1 MKWLTIGILLNFFV
15 AAPVLSELTK
25 EDLQAIRAIVKEE
38 IAESEARTDL
48 KLQLLTTR
56 IDEMD
61 KRLTAS
67 IANVDKGLTSSSG
80 NVDKRLGFLQALVLV
95 LVTAVIGVPVGI
107 FFYFE
112 RRIAKRNKESQG
124 GDSSDPREIFTYL
137 GEILTS
143 RNAMINPRAGKTE

>member
-1 MKWLTIGILLNFFV
+1 MKWLTIGILLNFLF

-48 KLQLLTTR
+48 KFQLLTTR

-67 IANVDKGLTSSSG
+67 IADVNKGVTSSSS

-107 FFYFE
+107 FIYLE
-112 RRIAKRNKESQG
+112 KRIVKGNKESQG
-124 GDSSDPREIFTYL
+124 EDSPHPQEIFAYL
-137 GEILTS
+137 QEKGIVWK
-143 RNAMINPRAGKTE
+143 RDN

>member
-1 MKWLTIGILLNFFV
+1 MKWLTIGILLNFLL

-48 KLQLLTTR
+48 KFQLLTTR
-56 IDEMD
+56 IDEID

-67 IANVDKGLTSSSG
+67 IADVDKRLTNSINSMDEKFTNSISS
-80 NVDKRLGFLQALVLV
+80 VDKRLGFLQALIVVLI
-95 LVTAVIGVPVGI
+95 TAVIGVPTVI

-112 RRIAKRNKESQG
+112 RRTTKGNKESQG
-124 GDSSDPREIFTYL
+124 EDSSPFQ
-137 GEILTS
+137 EILAYM
-143 RNAMINPRAGKTE
+143 RER

>member
-1 MKWLTIGILLNFFV
+1 MKRFTIGILLNLLL

-48 KLQLLTTR
+48 KLQILTTR

-67 IANVDKGLTSSSG
+67 ITSM
-80 NVDKRLGFLQALVLV
+80 DKRVGFLQILV
-95 LVTAVIGVPVGI
+95 VTLIAAVIGVPTGLFI
-107 FFYFE
+107 YLE
-112 RRIAKRNKESQG
+112 RRTVKGNDESQG
-124 GDSSDPREIFTYL
+124 ESSSL
-137 GEILTS
+137 SQEILAS
-143 RNAMINPRAGKTE
+143 LRRR

>member
-1 MKWLTIGILLNFFV
+1 MKWLTIGFLINFFF

-67 IANVDKGLTSSSG
+67 TANVNKRFTNSISS
-80 NVDKRLGFLQALVLV
+80 VDKQLGFLQTLVVV
-95 LVTAVIGVPVGI
+95 LITAVIGVPTGI
-107 FFYFE
+107 FIYLE
-112 RRIAKRNKESQG
+112 RRTVKGNKESQG
-124 GDSSDPREIFTYL
+124 EDSS
-137 GEILTS
+137 GSQEILAYL
-143 RNAMINPRAGKTE
+143 RQR

>member
-1 MKWLTIGILLNFFV
+1 MKRLTIGVLLNFLL

-25 EDLQAIRAIVKEE
+25 EDLQAIRSIVKEE

-67 IANVDKGLTSSSG
+67 ITSM
-80 NVDKRLGFLQALVLV
+80 DKRVGFLQILV
-95 LVTAVIGVPVGI
+95 VTLIAAIIGVPTGI
-107 FFYFE
+107 FIYFE
-112 RRIAKRNKESQG
+112 RRTAKGNEEAQG
-124 GDSSDPREIFTYL
+124 EDSSLSQETRAYL
-137 GEILTS
+137 RG
-143 RNAMINPRAGKTE
+143 R